1 MVDCNSLGARSIERA
16 VEVYGVEK
24 IVLGTDGTEFGMKWS
39 LDAIAEARLSDAEK
53 QAILSGNAERAM
65 SRVITRRMAVAA

>member
-1 MVDCNSLGARSIERA
+1 M
-16 VEVYGVEK
+16 
-24 IVLGTDGTEFGMKWS
+24 LGTDGTEFGMKWS